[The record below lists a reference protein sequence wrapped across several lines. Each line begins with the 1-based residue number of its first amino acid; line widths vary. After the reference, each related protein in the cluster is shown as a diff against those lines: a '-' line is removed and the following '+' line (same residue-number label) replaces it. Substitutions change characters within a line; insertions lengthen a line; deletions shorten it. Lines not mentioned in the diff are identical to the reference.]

1 MTILCCLAIG
11 LLFCLVQ
18 PNSGYYQGNGDIQNE
33 YVRTGSNATLVC
45 QPASDVDN
53 VNRLIWYKEDKKIA
67 EVVNGRRTFWDA
79 GPHVNLQP
87 HNNALYFRRV
97 TYPDSGEYSCEV
109 NGKRTRNSI
118 ARLLV
123 QDAAVEDLHFVKP
136 NLYWNEDIYML
147 VKEHINLNFTEIF
160 FLSVLGCTLVI
171 KLRSGPYHTF
181 QLT

>member
-1 MTILCCLAIG
+1 MEPASQRKFNQEMLRVSSAGESDDLWILAKKDASLAIG

-45 QPASDVDN
+45 QPAADVDN
-53 VNRLIWYKEDKKIA
+53 VNRLVWFKEDKKIA

-123 QDAAVEDLHFVKP
+123 QGKSIF
-136 NLYWNEDIYML
+136 
-147 VKEHINLNFTEIF
+147 FTELIE
-160 FLSVLGCTLVI
+160 LVPHLI
-171 KLRSGPYHTF
+171 YSRNGMGVCE
-181 QLT
+181 LT

>member
-1 MTILCCLAIG
+1 MNNTGVLN
-11 LLFCLVQ
+11 
-18 PNSGYYQGNGDIQNE
+18 PNDTASISNGNGDIQNE

-45 QPASDVDN
+45 QPAADVDN
-53 VNRLIWYKEDKKIA
+53 VNRLVWFKEDKKIT

-109 NGKRTRNSI
+109 NGKRTKNSI

-123 QDAAVEDLHFVKP
+123 QGKSIL
-136 NLYWNEDIYML
+136 L
-147 VKEHINLNFTEIF
+147 
-160 FLSVLGCTLVI
+160 
-171 KLRSGPYHTF
+171 
-181 QLT
+181 